1 MNLVVNNEIM
11 STLIMVV
18 LILISTLI
26 IYKMYKLISKKS
38 SILNKIEYKFIN
50 NVLSACII
58 VIGTICAIYQI
69 PGMDTIATTLL
80 ASSGIIAAALSL
92 VAQEQFGNIVSGV
105 ILSASKPFDIGDR
118 LIIKSDYGDII
129 GFVENITLRHTV
141 IRTFKNTEFI
151 ITNSQLDTMIIE
163 NTTRNSNNL
172 GIVEPV
178 DVVISYESDIDKALE
193 IIEDII
199 LKHELF
205 YDSRTDKEKQQ
216 GIKAVN
222 IRVRE
227 LNARGIELRAMPRTK
242 VIGDSFVLCS
252 DIRREIIKEF
262 KNQGIEIPYTKI
274 MIKE

>member
-69 PGMDTIATTLL
+69 PGMDKIATTLL

-92 VAQEQFGNIVSGV
+92 GAQEQFGNIVSGV

-205 YDSRTDKEKQQ
+205 YDSRTDEEKQQ